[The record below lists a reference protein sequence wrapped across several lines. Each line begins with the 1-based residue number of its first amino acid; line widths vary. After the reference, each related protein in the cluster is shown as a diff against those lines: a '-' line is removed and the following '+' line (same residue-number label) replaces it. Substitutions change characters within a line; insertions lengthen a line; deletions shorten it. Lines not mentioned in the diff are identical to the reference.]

1 MSANLN
7 RRNFLKK
14 TAAVS
19 TGAALALSFEEKA
32 LLAAITKKPAAR
44 VPGGSIKGLPMGKIG
59 DVKIS
64 RIICGGNLTSGFAHS
79 RDLIYVS
86 SLLKHYFT
94 DEKIFETWQICEECG
109 INTAILRLDDMVI
122 RLINKYWSERGGKL
136 QWIAQVKP
144 KTTDLTTDMKR
155 AIDNG
160 AVGVYVQGGVG
171 DSFVKGGRVDLLG
184 KVLDF
189 VKKEKVIAGIGAHS
203 LEVPMAC
210 EKAGLDADFYMKTL
224 HKDNYW
230 SATPKKDRPKFA
242 ITPHDNMWCTT
253 PEETIEFMSKVNK
266 PWIAFK
272 VLAAGAIHPKDGFK
286 YAFENGAD
294 FICAGM
300 FDFQVREDVI
310 IAKDILSGKINR
322 QRPWKA

>member
-1 MSANLN
+1 MSGNLN

-14 TAAVS
+14 TAVAS

-32 LLAAITKKPAAR
+32 LLAAIVKKPAAR
-44 VPGGSIKGLPMGKIG
+44 VPEGSVKGLPMGKIRN
-59 DVKIS
+59 VSIS
-64 RIICGGNLTSGFAHS
+64 RMFCGGNLISGFAHS

-94 DEKIFETWQICEECG
+94 DEKILETWQICEECG
-109 INTAILRLDDMVI
+109 INTAILRLDDTVI

-160 AVGVYVQGGVG
+160 AVGAYVQGGVG

-189 VKKEKVIAGIGAHS
+189 VKKEKVIAGIGSHS

-230 SATPKKDRPKFA
+230 SATPKKDRPKFD
-242 ITPHDNMWCTT
+242 IPPHDNMWCTT
-253 PEETIEFMSKVNK
+253 PEETIEFMSKVDK

-272 VLAAGAIHPKDGFK
+272 VLAAGAIHPRDGFK

-310 IAKDILSGKINR
+310 IAKDILSGKLNR
-322 QRPWKA
+322 QRPWRG